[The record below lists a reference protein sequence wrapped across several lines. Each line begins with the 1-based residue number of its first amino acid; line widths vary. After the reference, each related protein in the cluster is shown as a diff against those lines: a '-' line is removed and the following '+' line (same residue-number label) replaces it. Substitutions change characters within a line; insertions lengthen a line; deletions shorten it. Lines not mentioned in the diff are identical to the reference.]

1 MQAGGIKCCLYFN
14 FPELLWILYVSLEHP
29 YCGYFFMLFEFN
41 VRSGM
46 LLLFFIAG
54 LAYAVLLGIRGR
66 NNDTAADRLLG
77 IFLLLCCLF
86 IFPWMAGY
94 AGWYDGS
101 KGPYRNILFYTPF
114 QHQLF
119 FGPVIY
125 FYVQSLL
132 NSRFQWRKKDWW
144 HFVPGMLYL
153 LWCAIVF
160 VTDRL
165 VLNRYFLMNGETDPD
180 FDTWYQVAGFVF
192 MLFYLAR
199 SISYYYRY
207 RKFTQQ
213 ELSFADSVS
222 FLWVRNFLFAFT
234 AYLLITAVKELLGLL
249 SGAGIIRELN
259 YGDAWWYY
267 IVFSFIFY
275 YIAISGYNN
284 SSETKVGFQYFKFL
298 QYSQQKSLGPG
309 ANNPQRLITNAFEDI
324 DYEEVDEN
332 AQSAAGNETGSTFFT
347 PEQLQEWKERVEQL
361 IQQEGLYKNPELTLT
376 GLAKKLHTNASFLSK
391 VINNGFGVNFNDFI
405 NRYRVNEVKALLA
418 DDANANITIM
428 SLAYD
433 AGFNSKATFNRAF
446 KKFTGKNPK
455 DFSANFKKP
464 GSNDEV

>member
-1 MQAGGIKCCLYFN
+1 
-14 FPELLWILYVSLEHP
+14 
-29 YCGYFFMLFEFN
+29 MLFEFN

-54 LAYAVLLGIRGR
+54 LVYSALLGIRGQK
-66 NNDTAADRLLG
+66 NDTASDKLLG

-86 IFPWMAGY
+86 IFPWMVGH
-94 AGWYDGS
+94 AGWYNGAN
-101 KGPYRNILFYTPF
+101 GPYRNILFYTPF

-132 NSRFQWRKKDWW
+132 NVRFTWHKKDWW
-144 HFVPGMLYL
+144 HFVPGILFL
-153 LWCAIVF
+153 LWSLVIF

-192 MLFYLAR
+192 MLFYLVR
-199 SISYYYRY
+199 SIIYYYRY
-207 RKFTQQ
+207 RKFTRQ
-213 ELSFADSVS
+213 ELSYADSVS

-234 AYLLITAVKELLGLL
+234 AYLVITALKEILGLL

-298 QYSQQKSLGPG
+298 QYSQQQKVIGPG
-309 ANNPQRLITNAFEDI
+309 AANTPQWIVTNAFEDL
-324 DYEEVDEN
+324 DYEEVNEN
-332 AQSAAGNETGSTFFT
+332 STAAASAENEANSNFFT
-347 PEQLQEWKERVEQL
+347 PEQLSEWKIRVEQL
-361 IQQEGLYKNPELTLT
+361 ILHEGLYKNPELTLT
-376 GLAKKLHTNASFLSK
+376 GLAKKLNTNASFLSK
-391 VINNGFGVNFNDFI
+391 VINNGFGINFNDFI
-405 NRYRVNEVKALLA
+405 NRYRVNEVKNLLA
-418 DDANANITIM
+418 DEANANITIM

-455 DFSANFKKP
+455 DFSGNFKKA